1 MTRDADNA
9 LADGGTRLS
18 PGAGPMVNAMTVDV
32 EDYFQ
37 VEALSACFPQQHWG
51 EVPCRVEGNVD
62 RLLALF
68 QTAGVRATFF
78 VLGWV
83 AERYPGLIRR
93 IIAAGHEVG
102 SHGCDHVR
110 ADRQQ
115 RDAFKDDV
123 RRSKQLLE
131 DLAGCAVRGY
141 RAPSFSIGRSNLWAF
156 ETLEAEGYAYSSSVY
171 PIHHDLYGLPEA
183 PRFPFHPG
191 DGDLLEIPMTTA
203 VRFGCNLP
211 CAGGGYFRLLPYAL
225 SRANLRRVN
234 AIDGR
239 PCVFYFHP
247 WEIDPEQ
254 PRQSGI
260 SWRSRMRH
268 YTNLGGMERRL
279 QRLLA
284 DFAWSRMDHV
294 FLPDNGQS
302 VSPRIQLH

>member
-1 MTRDADNA
+1 MIDEISNR
-9 LADGGTRLS
+9 LAHGAPLPS
-18 PGAGPMVNAMTVDV
+18 PRAGRVVNAMTVDV

-37 VEALSACFPQQHWG
+37 VEALSACFPRQNWD
-51 EVPCRVEGNVD
+51 EVACRVEGNVD

-68 QTAGVRATFF
+68 EASGIHATFF

-83 AERYPGLIRR
+83 AERYPGLLRR
-93 IIAAGHEVG
+93 IVVGGHEIA
-102 SHGCDHVR
+102 SHGSTHIR

-115 RDAFKDDV
+115 PDEFRADLRK
-123 RRSKQLLE
+123 SKQLLE
-131 DLAGCAVRGY
+131 DLAGCPVRGY

-156 ETLEAEGYAYSSSVY
+156 DALESEGYAYSSSVY
-171 PIHHDLYGLPEA
+171 PIRHDLYGLPEA

-191 DGDLLEIPMTTA
+191 DGRLLEIPMTTA
-203 VRFGCNLP
+203 VRFSCKLP

-234 AIDGR
+234 AVDGR

-260 SWRSRMRH
+260 SWRTRVRH
-268 YTNLGGMERRL
+268 YTNLTRMERRL
-279 QRLLA
+279 KRLLT
-284 DFAWSRMDHV
+284 DFDWSRIDHV
-294 FLPDNGQS
+294 FFADNSQPAA
-302 VSPRIQLH
+302 PRIQLH

>member
-1 MTRDADNA
+1 MIDEISNRP
-9 LADGGTRLS
+9 ADGDALRS
-18 PGAGPMVNAMTVDV
+18 PRAGRVVNAMSVDV

-37 VEALSACFPQQHWG
+37 VEALSGCFPRENWDA
-51 EVPCRVEGNVD
+51 VACRVEGNVD

-68 QTAGVRATFF
+68 EASGVRATFF

-93 IIAAGHEVG
+93 IVAGGHEIA
-102 SHGCDHVR
+102 SHGCTHIR

-115 RDAFKDDV
+115 RDEFKEDI
-123 RRSKQLLE
+123 RKSKELLE
-131 DLAGCAVRGY
+131 NLAGCPVRGY

-156 ETLEAEGYAYSSSVY
+156 EALESEGYAYSSSVY

-191 DGDLLEIPMTTA
+191 DGRFLEIPMTTA

-234 AIDGR
+234 AVDGR

-260 SWRSRMRH
+260 SWRTRVRH
-268 YTNLGGMERRL
+268 YTNLAGMEGRL
-279 QRLLA
+279 KRLLT
-284 DFAWSRMDHV
+284 DFNWSRMDHV
-294 FLPDNGQS
+294 FFADNSQA
-302 VSPRIQLH
+302 VAPRIQLH